1 MYEPVSMN
9 FVNASTTAKR
19 QITASGIVLIAGV
32 IDLTPS
38 GGLTAPAIPG
48 ASQRH

>member
-1 MYEPVSMN
+1 MCEPVSVN
-9 FVNASTTAKR
+9 IVNAMTTAKR
-19 QITASGIVLIAGV
+19 QITATGIVMIAFV

-48 ASQRH
+48 ASQKH